1 MEARPGVLDR
11 LNELLTIELTA
22 INQYFLQ
29 SHMMA
34 DWGYPPLRKQLWAFS
49 RAEMDD
55 AQDLVDH
62 ILYLEG
68 LPNVQRLNE
77 VRIGET
83 PLECLQLDLESENTA
98 VKTLRTAIAHF
109 HDVGDFT
116 SRGKAEEMIRDEE
129 SHVDWLE
136 TQLTAIDQIGI
147 KRYLAEQVQT
157 ES

>member
-1 MEARPGVLDR
+1 MEAKTGVLDR
-11 LNELLTIELTA
+11 LNHILTIELTA
-22 INQYFLQ
+22 INQYYLQ
-29 SHMMA
+29 SRMMG
-34 DWGYPPLRKQLWAFS
+34 DWGYHALHKRLWDFS

-55 AQDLVDH
+55 AGDLVEH

-83 PLECLQLDLESENTA
+83 PLECLQLDLESENAA
-98 VKTLRTAIAHF
+98 VEALRETIAHF
-109 HDVGDFT
+109 HEVGDFT

-136 TQLTAIDQIGI
+136 TQLSAIDDIGI
-147 KRYLAEQVQT
+147 ERYLAEQVQA